1 MAWVSPDKASAAHAP
16 FLNRDEVHLM
26 RQRVELD
33 RRDYVPDSL
42 TGAKMR
48 AYLLDLKLWSFGVL
62 AICATT

>member
-1 MAWVSPDKASAAHAP
+1 
-16 FLNRDEVHLM
+16 M